1 MDDAAREAAVAAAL
15 EHIRRSTAYSAVL
28 RGYGSY
34 EQYEDVAER
43 LSEIRVSASMLP
55 AAGAAAQ
62 RMAAMRAALREVPV
76 PPQSPPLTVVYLR
89 LIGEFLDKIVRHPDY
104 ISLAADEVQPS
115 TEGYNDILNALWHVK
130 RVLEKIVVADDT
142 PVLVAVSA
150 RYGQVAREFGR
161 MEARLLTDEDTDLP
175 APTVEFVHWQ
185 RQQGRAAGRL
195 GRGKKPWGV
204 KGVPR
209 ARRRKM
215 QPNLPMPYYEGAT
228 HHRVDGVDVYVDS
241 PMRDLAQRTESVGP
255 ALDMFQ
261 KGVSFSA
268 LKQGCASRAQH
279 ARARREI
286 AEFEADVR
294 GLLAGA
300 QGPDVRAL
308 ERRGAGAPRP
318 VYLFAAAAAQPP
330 AAVVRAR
337 KAGKALDRLVR
348 GPAYTRLAAGQS
360 FADDDGEALP

>member
-62 RMAAMRAALREVPV
+62 RRAAMRPALRGVPV
-76 PPQSPPLTVVYLR
+76 PPQYPPLTVVYLR

-115 TEGYNDILNALWHVK
+115 TEGYNDIPNALWHVK

-185 RQQGRAAGRL
+185 RQQGRGAAPAPPG
-195 GRGKKPWGV
+195 GGGPGGV
-204 KGVPR
+204 KGV
-209 ARRRKM
+209 AK
-215 QPNLPMPYYEGAT
+215 
-228 HHRVDGVDVYVDS
+228 S
-241 PMRDLAQRTESVGP
+241 P
-255 ALDMFQ
+255 
-261 KGVSFSA
+261 SA
-268 LKQGCASRAQH
+268 LKGSRA
-279 ARARREI
+279 RA
-286 AEFEADVR
+286 AEKCSQTCR
-294 GLLAGA
+294 C
-300 QGPDVRAL
+300 PTTR
-308 ERRGAGAPRP
+308 APRTTGST
-318 VYLFAAAAAQPP
+318 ASTCTSTRRCATS
-330 AAVVRAR
+330 RSAR
-337 KAGKALDRLVR
+337 KAS
-348 GPAYTRLAAGQS
+348 AARS
-360 FADDDGEALP
+360 TCS

>member
-15 EHIRRSTAYSAVL
+15 EHIRRSPAYSAVL

-76 PPQSPPLTVVYLR
+76 PPQYPPLTVVYLR

-161 MEARLLTDEDTDLP
+161 MEARLPTAEATALP
-175 APTVEFVHWQ
+175 ARTVEFVRWQ
-185 RQQGRAAGRL
+185 RERARAASPAPPDEASHL
-195 GRGKKPWGV
+195 SLDLPSDEV
-204 KGVPR
+204 SHTAA
-209 ARRRKM
+209 ARRG
-215 QPNLPMPYYEGAT
+215 L
-228 HHRVDGVDVYVDS
+228 
-241 PMRDLAQRTESVGP
+241 QRSAETQP
-255 ALDMFQ
+255 ALN
-261 KGVSFSA
+261 V
-268 LKQGCASRAQH
+268 
-279 ARARREI
+279 
-286 AEFEADVR
+286 
-294 GLLAGA
+294 
-300 QGPDVRAL
+300 
-308 ERRGAGAPRP
+308 
-318 VYLFAAAAAQPP
+318 PP
-330 AAVVRAR
+330 A
-337 KAGKALDRLVR
+337 
-348 GPAYTRLAAGQS
+348 
-360 FADDDGEALP
+360 

>member
-76 PPQSPPLTVVYLR
+76 PPQYPPLTVVYLR

-150 RYGQVAREFGR
+150 RYGQVALEFGR

-185 RQQGRAAGRL
+185 RQQARAASPAPPDEARHPAPGPPRRRGAAPAAGGPARAAGCRT
-195 GRGKKPWGV
+195 RRRRACASSVANSPSAF
-204 KGVPR
+204 KGSR
-209 ARRRKM
+209 AR
-215 QPNLPMPYYEGAT
+215 
-228 HHRVDGVDVYVDS
+228 
-241 PMRDLAQRTESVGP
+241 
-255 ALDMFQ
+255 
-261 KGVSFSA
+261 
-268 LKQGCASRAQH
+268 
-279 ARARREI
+279 
-286 AEFEADVR
+286 
-294 GLLAGA
+294 
-300 QGPDVRAL
+300 
-308 ERRGAGAPRP
+308 
-318 VYLFAAAAAQPP
+318 AAAKCSQ
-330 AAVVRAR
+330 
-337 KAGKALDRLVR
+337 
-348 GPAYTRLAAGQS
+348 T
-360 FADDDGEALP
+360 

>member
-1 MDDAAREAAVAAAL
+1 MDDAAREAAVAAAV
-15 EHIRRSTAYSAVL
+15 EHIRRSAAYSAVL

-34 EQYEDVAER
+34 EQYEYVAER

-76 PPQSPPLTVVYLR
+76 PPQYPPLTVVYLR

-175 APTVEFVHWQ
+175 APRCRT
-185 RQQGRAAGRL
+185 
-195 GRGKKPWGV
+195 
-204 KGVPR
+204 
-209 ARRRKM
+209 RRRR
-215 QPNLPMPYYEGAT
+215 GCA
-228 HHRVDGVDVYVDS
+228 
-241 PMRDLAQRTESVGP
+241 ASVANTP
-255 ALDMFQ
+255 
-261 KGVSFSA
+261 SA
-268 LKQGCASRAQH
+268 LKWSRA
-279 ARARREI
+279 RAAAKCSQTCRCPTTR
-286 AEFEADVR
+286 
-294 GLLAGA
+294 
-300 QGPDVRAL
+300 
-308 ERRGAGAPRP
+308 APRTTGST
-318 VYLFAAAAAQPP
+318 ASTCTSTRRCATS
-330 AAVVRAR
+330 RSAR
-337 KAGKALDRLVR
+337 KASAVR
-348 GPAYTRLAAGQS
+348 STCS
-360 FADDDGEALP
+360 

>member
-76 PPQSPPLTVVYLR
+76 PPQYPPLTVVYLR

-185 RQQGRAAGRL
+185 RQQARAASPAPPDEASHL
-195 GRGKKPWGV
+195 SLD
-204 KGVPR
+204 
-209 ARRRKM
+209 
-215 QPNLPMPYYEGAT
+215 LPSDE
-228 HHRVDGVDVYVDS
+228 
-241 PMRDLAQRTESVGP
+241 
-255 ALDMFQ
+255 
-261 KGVSFSA
+261 VS
-268 LKQGCASRAQH
+268 H
-279 ARARREI
+279 T
-286 AEFEADVR
+286 
-294 GLLAGA
+294 
-300 QGPDVRAL
+300 
-308 ERRGAGAPRP
+308 
-318 VYLFAAAAAQPP
+318 AAAR
-330 AAVVRAR
+330 VRFER
-337 KAGKALDRLVR
+337 
-348 GPAYTRLAAGQS
+348 S
-360 FADDDGEALP
+360 E